1 MTTMQLSDRQE
12 RFIHEYLLE
21 KGHRHIGLIGSDP
34 NSYPSLRDRRNGY
47 LRALK
52 EHNINQSYIANFNA
66 IKSKGYDETI
76 RLLEENPQIS
86 ALFCI
91 NDDVAITAMRA
102 IRDMGKNV
110 PDDISIIG
118 YDDTYLAGNS
128 QPALTTMHVDTI
140 AMGQAAVSLLSLRIG
155 NPDFARMTLTIN
167 PHLVERQSVN
177 VLQTSKM
184 VVLN

>member
-1 MTTMQLSDRQE
+1 
-12 RFIHEYLLE
+12 
-21 KGHRHIGLIGSDP
+21 
-34 NSYPSLRDRRNGY
+34 
-47 LRALK
+47 
-52 EHNINQSYIANFNA
+52 
-66 IKSKGYDETI
+66 
-76 RLLEENPQIS
+76 
-86 ALFCI
+86 
-91 NDDVAITAMRA
+91 
-102 IRDMGKNV
+102 MGKNV